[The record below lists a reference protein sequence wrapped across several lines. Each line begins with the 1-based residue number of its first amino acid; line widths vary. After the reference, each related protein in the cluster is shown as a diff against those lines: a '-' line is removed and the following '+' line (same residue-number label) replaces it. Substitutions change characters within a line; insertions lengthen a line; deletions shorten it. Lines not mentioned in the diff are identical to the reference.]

1 MKKNK
6 KVYIIAEV
14 GPNHNGSYK
23 LARKY
28 IQMLAGSGVDA
39 IKFQIS
45 DPQMALSLNSF
56 RAKYEKNAKGYKS
69 KVNLFDEVK
78 KGQLGRDEHAKLS
91 KECKKF
97 KLDYLCSAFDISS
110 LKFLN
115 EKLNIKKFKI
125 PSGEIL
131 SLDMLNYINKQNKPV
146 ILSTGLANFNE
157 IKKSLN
163 FLKRVRKKIS
173 LLHCVSNYPTDPGD
187 VNMSTLIEL
196 EKNFKCPVGF
206 SDHTID
212 GLASISAV
220 SMGATII
227 EKHVTMDKNMRGP
240 DHKISSTIKEFKQL
254 TKNIRLVEKIIGFK
268 KKNFSK
274 KDKEIFRVARK
285 SIVSVRN
292 IYPGEKIKPNDICFK
307 RPGTGFSPLD
317 RNKVLGK
324 KVKKFI
330 KKNTL
335 ILQENLN

>member
-56 RAKYEKNAKGYKS
+56 RAKYNKNAKGYKS

-196 EKNFKCPVGF
+196 EN
-206 SDHTID
+206 
-212 GLASISAV
+212 
-220 SMGATII
+220 
-227 EKHVTMDKNMRGP
+227 
-240 DHKISSTIKEFKQL
+240 
-254 TKNIRLVEKIIGFK
+254 
-268 KKNFSK
+268 
-274 KDKEIFRVARK
+274 
-285 SIVSVRN
+285 
-292 IYPGEKIKPNDICFK
+292 
-307 RPGTGFSPLD
+307 
-317 RNKVLGK
+317 
-324 KVKKFI
+324 
-330 KKNTL
+330 
-335 ILQENLN
+335 